1 MKYLITAVLAIATFT
16 AVACQSSEKSYEVAD
31 SQTVTIDVTGMT

>member
-16 AVACQSSEKSYEVAD
+16 AAACKSNEKSHAVAD
-31 SQTVTIDVTGMT
+31 AQTVTLAVTGMT

>member
-1 MKYLITAVLAIATFT
+1 MKYLISAVLALATLT

-31 SQTVTIDVTGMT
+31 SATVILDITGMT